1 VRAAWTIA
9 LKDLRLRVRDRSA
22 FIIGVVAPFTLAFV
36 LSLVLGGV
44 TADEF
49 SAEFA
54 VVDLDGG
61 PVATALADVVEGIG
75 GGIDVATD
83 LTEDDARARLEDDEL
98 DAAIIIP
105 EGFSEAAQ
113 SPEPATLDVVGN
125 IDSQISTQVATA
137 IAEGFTANLN
147 AVRLAVATTGATDP
161 DEASVLANEAAA
173 TTSPIAIG
181 EVEAARRQ
189 LDGSTYFIAGLSVF
203 LLMFLVQF
211 GVSGLL
217 EERQTGTMARLL
229 AAPIPW
235 AAIPAAKAI
244 TSVVLGLAAM
254 TILAVA
260 STLLLDADWGNPLG
274 AGALIVAAVFA
285 AVGIMAVVASVAK
298 TPEQAANIQAVVAV
312 VLGMLGGS
320 FFPIAQSGGLLARL
334 AVLTPHYWFIRGL
347 GDLAGGDGP
356 GAALP
361 AVGALAVF
369 AVVVGGI
376 GLVLMF
382 RKVEP

>member
-36 LSLVLGGV
+36 LNLVLGGV

-83 LTEDDARARLEDDEL
+83 LTEDEARARLEDDEL

-203 LLMFLVQF
+203 FLMFLVQF